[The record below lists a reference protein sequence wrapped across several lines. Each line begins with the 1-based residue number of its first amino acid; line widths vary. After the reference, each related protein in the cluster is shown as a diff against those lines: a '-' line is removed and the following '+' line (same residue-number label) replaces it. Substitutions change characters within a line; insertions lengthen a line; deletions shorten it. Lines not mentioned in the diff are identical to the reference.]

1 MRIIYVIGLILMLFL
16 SACASQQ
23 PQPQAAPQPQP
34 TPQAPVEEPQP
45 EDVEAP
51 VDEDDED
58 GGELVAAAGG
68 DIRILGKDGFDPE
81 ELKVSVGSTVS
92 WINEGDIGVTVNF
105 MRNKR
110 AFMVEYIKPGEMA
123 EVTFDEAETI
133 EFEAME
139 FRTSGTI
146 IVE

>member
-23 PQPQAAPQPQP
+23 PQPQAAPQPQAQP
-34 TPQAPVEEPQP
+34 TPEAPVEEPEP
-45 EDVEAP
+45 EGEEVP
-51 VDEDDED
+51 VDDE
-58 GGELVAAAGG
+58 EEVVAAAGG

-81 ELKVSVGSTVS
+81 VLKVSVGSTVS
-92 WINEGDIGVTVNF
+92 FVNEGEKGTTINF
-105 MRNKR
+105 MKNKR

-139 FRTSGTI
+139 FRITGTI